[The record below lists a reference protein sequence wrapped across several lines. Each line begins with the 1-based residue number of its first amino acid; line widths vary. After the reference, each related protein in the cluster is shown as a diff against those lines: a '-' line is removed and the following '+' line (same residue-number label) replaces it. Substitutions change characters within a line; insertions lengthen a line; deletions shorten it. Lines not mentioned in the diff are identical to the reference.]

1 MTMKNR
7 IFILIV
13 ILAGVIYLAFFM
25 PSLTQEE
32 ALSVDSQRSDF
43 VEKNEKAPVQANDQ
57 AIKPIQ
63 STLLKE
69 REQLLK
75 PLTERQYL
83 SALFNAHSW
92 VPPVKKSTAPVVVP
106 PPTAPPL
113 PFKFLGKQKI
123 GNEIKVFLAEG
134 EKTLVVAESTKI
146 GSQYVVES
154 IAPPKMT
161 LVFLPLNT
169 KQEIAIGVFN

>member
-1 MTMKNR
+1 MKNR
-7 IFILIV
+7 IFILLV

-25 PSLTQEE
+25 PSFTQEE
-32 ALSVDSQRSDF
+32 ALYVDSQPAVF
-43 VEKNEKAPVQANDQ
+43 IGKGEKVSGQPNDQ

-69 REQLLK
+69 REELLK
-75 PLTERQYL
+75 PLTERTYL

-106 PPTAPPL
+106 PPAAPPL

-134 EKTLVVAESTKI
+134 DKTLVVAESTKI
-146 GSQYVVES
+146 GTQYVVES

-161 LVFLPLNT
+161 LVYLPLNT
-169 KQEIAIGVFN
+169 KQDIAIGVFN